1 MCAFMDQYSRD
12 VSNKLIFTE
21 GERVSV
27 SKFIGNIIVREELK
41 KEIDDPPF
49 PPRIIQFIHSHHNAI
64 CSIHNSSGQNNIS
77 TVIF

>member
-21 GERVSV
+21 SESVSV
-27 SKFIGNIIVREELK
+27 SKFIGNMIVREELK

-49 PPRIIQFIHSHHNAI
+49 PPTILQIIHSHHNAI
-64 CSIHNSSGQNNIS
+64 CSIHNSIG
-77 TVIF
+77 